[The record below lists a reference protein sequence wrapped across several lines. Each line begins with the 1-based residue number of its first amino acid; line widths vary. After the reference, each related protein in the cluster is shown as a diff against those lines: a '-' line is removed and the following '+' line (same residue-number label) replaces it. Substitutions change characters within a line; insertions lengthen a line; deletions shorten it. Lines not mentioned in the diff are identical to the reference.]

1 MLIDSAGKRFEIPP
15 EGRHVAVLADIYSIG
30 TRPTKFGPKEQVCFR
45 WLLEITN
52 STGHRYSTF
61 QHFNRTLAENSFLR
75 LAAEMFVGALPPNPV
90 FDLDAL
96 LKSVAFI
103 TIAHNKG
110 KNGKPFAKVIKVEPE
125 KDHLVAIPDGFR
137 RRQDRVMN

>member
-61 QHFNRTLAENSFLR
+61 QSNAGREFVSPIGSGNVRWCASSQSRLR
-75 LAAEMFVGALPPNPV
+75 FGCLTKICCFY
-90 FDLDAL
+90 
-96 LKSVAFI
+96 
-103 TIAHNKG
+103 H
-110 KNGKPFAKVIKVEPE
+110 
-125 KDHLVAIPDGFR
+125 
-137 RRQDRVMN
+137 